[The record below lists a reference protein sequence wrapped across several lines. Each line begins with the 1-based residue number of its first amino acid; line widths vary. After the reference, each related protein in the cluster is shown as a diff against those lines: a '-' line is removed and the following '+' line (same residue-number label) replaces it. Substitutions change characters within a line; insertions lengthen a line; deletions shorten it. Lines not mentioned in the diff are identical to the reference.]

1 MLDRYFKFVYFLIFV
16 WALLLLG
23 CGGPRGDFAVAST
36 RGTVETIDGKIIEI
50 GKIKLTPV
58 PEDAKAKA
66 GKPAFGRIKDG
77 QFVLST
83 YGNGDG
89 AVIGKHQV
97 LLLEGRQPDEEDG
110 ESGKSSKHHCE
121 IAPDSQTVE
130 IVAGENVLKLIAVPK
145 QTKKGR
151 RGRDE
156 PEDD

>member
-1 MLDRYFKFVYFLIFV
+1 MLARYLSFAYFLV
-16 WALLLLG
+16 AVSPLLLLG
-23 CGGPRGDFAVAST
+23 CGGPTGDFAVAPT
-36 RGTVETIDGKIIEI
+36 RGTVETVDGKIIQI

-66 GKPAFGRIKDG
+66 GKPAFGRIVDG

-97 LLLEGRQPDEEDG
+97 LLLEGRQPDEEDD
-110 ESGKSSKHHCE
+110 ESGKSTKHRCE
-121 IAPDSQTVE
+121 IAPESQTVQ
-130 IVAGENVLKLIAVPK
+130 IAAGENVLKLIAVPK
-145 QTKKGR
+145 QAKKGKR
-151 RGRDE
+151 ARDE